1 MKNKEQVT
9 PGFKGFDANW
19 KCRDMQY
26 EVGKTFEI
34 EKGKEL
40 TICPGDPSKQ
50 GGLHFCENPL
60 DVLCYY
66 GPASSKFAEV
76 EGFGEAKMDGSNT
89 KVAVSELFVK
99 AEITLHSLLNLGVEF
114 ILSKVNF
121 KDSAATNTG
130 NYSAATNTGNY
141 SAATNTGYRSA
152 ATNTGY
158 RSAATNTGYSSAATN
173 TGNYSAATNTGDS
186 SAATVEGKESV
197 AVSLGINGK
206 AKGVLGCFIVIAE
219 WEFTDVWHRKNVVS
233 LLVDGES
240 VKENT
245 FYSIKDGIVVEVE

>member
-1 MKNKEQVT
+1 
-9 PGFKGFDANW
+9 
-19 KCRDMQY
+19 
-26 EVGKTFEI
+26 
-34 EKGKEL
+34 
-40 TICPGDPSKQ
+40 
-50 GGLHFCENPL
+50 
-60 DVLCYY
+60 
-66 GPASSKFAEV
+66 
-76 EGFGEAKMDGSNT
+76 MDGSDT

-130 NYSAATNTGNY
+130 DYSAATNTGD
-141 SAATNTGYRSA
+141 
-152 ATNTGY
+152 
-158 RSAATNTGYSSAATN
+158 SSAATN
-173 TGNYSAATNTGDS
+173 TGNY